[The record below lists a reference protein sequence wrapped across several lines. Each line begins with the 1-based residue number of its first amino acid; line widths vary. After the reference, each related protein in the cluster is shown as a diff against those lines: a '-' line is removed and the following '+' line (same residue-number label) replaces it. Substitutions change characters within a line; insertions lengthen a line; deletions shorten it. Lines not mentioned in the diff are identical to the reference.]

1 MQGDPTVPISPRSHP
16 FILLASILS
25 LVGLLAPA
33 VAPLSAAK
41 AESKFDPQADFST
54 YQTYA
59 WRLQEVR
66 FPPADTPA
74 DLEIIEAVNQR
85 LGREGLHE
93 VRGEG
98 ATPDFYV
105 TYYAV
110 VEDKLEIQ
118 GSEYELGS
126 WVTWSDTGGT
136 QVRSYKEGTLV
147 IDIVDAESNKL
158 VWSGWISDIAVDVQA
173 MRRKVPKAVRRIL
186 EQFPPDPE

>member
-1 MQGDPTVPISPRSHP
+1 MPISPRSHSSV
-16 FILLASILS
+16 FLASILV
-25 LVGLLAPA
+25 LLGLFVSVA
-33 VAPLSAAK
+33 VPLSAAK
-41 AESKFDPQADFST
+41 AESKHDPEADFSG

-147 IDIVDAESNKL
+147 IDIIDAESNKL
-158 VWSGWISDIAVDVQA
+158 VWSGWISDVAIDYEA

-186 EQFPPDPE
+186 KQFPPE